1 MAYRSLMLII
11 RLYAA
16 IVVVWAVMKP
26 LFMAVNR
33 SLYSHA
39 AAIEWLK
46 VIKAGLR
53 MDMSMAGYLTVIPCM
68 LLIAAQWVSKPTII
82 SRLLTAYL
90 FIISI
95 VVSATVI
102 VDTMLYPYWGFK
114 LDTTPIFYFLS
125 SPKLAFASV
134 TTAQAVV
141 GGIVF
146 MALAVCVFVWLSFA
160 SGYVP
165 CDPKSTKKHRTGAT
179 AMLVIVTG
187 LLFIPIRGGFTVAT
201 MNLSSAYF
209 TDDTRLNHA
218 AVNPLFS
225 LMYSAT
231 HTDKIA
237 DEFIFFSDD
246 ELRDLFDTL
255 NNPEVT
261 DSTTVEIN
269 ALNNHR
275 PDIYLIILESFS
287 NHLFKSLGGED
298 IASGLDSIAGTGLLF
313 DNFYASSFRT
323 DRAIPAILSGYPGQP
338 TTSIMKNV
346 VRAASL
352 PSIASMLNKAGY
364 TSRYYY
370 GGDPDFTNMKAYLSS
385 TGYSTIVGDNDFP
398 VRQRL
403 SKWGV
408 PDGPLFERVTDEIA
422 PYSKEK
428 PQFVTIQTS
437 SSHEPFDVDRL
448 PRTPDEPK
456 PVTAFAY
463 TDSCV
468 TSFIVRLAA
477 SPDWNNTLV
486 ILVPDHYGAY
496 PRDLNDLK
504 SERSIPLIMTGGA
517 LNLSGRNH
525 SVASQTDIAA
535 TMAGMLGLDS
545 SEFIFSHNILDP
557 ATPRYAFY
565 SSKGQIGLVTPD
577 AETIYDIEAG
587 RTVKSLGNTL
597 LTDKAK
603 SYLQTLYRDLGTRG
617 KTNNTTCRD

>member
-1 MAYRSLMLII
+1 MAHRSIMLIL

-16 IVVVWAVMKP
+16 IVTVWVVMKP
-26 LFMAVNR
+26 LFMVVNR

-39 AAIEWLK
+39 TALDWIR
-46 VIKAGLR
+46 VIKAGLP
-53 MDMSMAGYLTVIPCM
+53 MDLSMAGYLTVIPCL
-68 LLIAAQWVSKPTII
+68 LLIAAQWVSRPTVI
-82 SRLLTAYL
+82 SRLLKTYL
-90 FIISI
+90 IIISVI
-95 VVSATVI
+95 ISATVI

-114 LDTTPIFYFLS
+114 LDTTPIFYFMS
-125 SPKLAFASV
+125 SPRLAFASV

-146 MALAVCVFVWLSFA
+146 IVLTACVFLWLTFA
-160 SGYVP
+160 AGRVP
-165 CDPKSTKKHRTGAT
+165 GDRMAEKRHRVVSTTL
-179 AMLVIVTG
+179 LVILTG

-231 HTDKIA
+231 HADNIA
-237 DEFIFFSDD
+237 DEFVFFNDT
-246 ELRDLFDTL
+246 EARNLFDNL
-255 NNPEVT
+255 NKPVEP
-261 DSTTVEIN
+261 DSTAVEIN
-269 ALNNHR
+269 ALRNRR

-298 IASGLDSIAGTGLLF
+298 IAHGLDSIANGNALLF

-323 DRAIPAILSGYPGQP
+323 DRAIPAVLSGYPGQP
-338 TTSIMKNV
+338 TTSVMKNV

-385 TGYSTIVGDNDFP
+385 TGYSSIVGDKDFP
-398 VRQRL
+398 IKQRL

-408 PDGPLFERVTDEIA
+408 PDGPLFERVAGDIA
-422 PYSKEK
+422 PYRPTK
-428 PQFVTIQTS
+428 PQFVTVQTS
-437 SSHEPFDVDRL
+437 SSHEPFDVE
-448 PRTPDEPK
+448 RTPRSADEPK

-468 TSFIVRLAA
+468 TSFIDRLAA
-477 SPDWNNTLV
+477 SPDWSNTLV

-496 PRDLNDLK
+496 PRDLNDLRA
-504 SERSIPLIMTGGA
+504 ERRIPLIITGGA
-517 LNLSGRNH
+517 LAISGINH
-525 SVASQTDIAA
+525 SISSQTDIAA
-535 TMAGMLGLDS
+535 TIARMLGLDR
-545 SEFIFSHNILDP
+545 SEFTFSHDILDP
-557 ATPRYAFY
+557 TTPRYAFY
-565 SSKGQIGLVTPD
+565 SSKGQIGLETPD
-577 AETIYDIEAG
+577 GETIYDLEAG
-587 RTVKSLGNTL
+587 RAVKSQGDPT

-603 SYLQTLYRDLGTRG
+603 SYLQTLYRDLGSRE
-617 KTNNTTCRD
+617 KSIKPD